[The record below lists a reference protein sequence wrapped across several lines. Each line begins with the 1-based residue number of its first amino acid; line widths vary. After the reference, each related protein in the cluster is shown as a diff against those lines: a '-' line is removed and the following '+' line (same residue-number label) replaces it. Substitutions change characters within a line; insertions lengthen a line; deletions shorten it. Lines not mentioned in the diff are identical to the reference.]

1 MSEQFL
7 YFLQQ
12 MFNGVTLGSTYALIA
27 IGYTM
32 VYGIIGMINFA
43 HGEVYMIG
51 SYVSF
56 MIIAALMMMGIDTG
70 WLLVAA
76 GFVGAIVIASAY
88 GWSIERVAYRPVRNS
103 KRLIALISAIGMSIF
118 LQNYVSLTE
127 GSRDVA
133 LPSLFNGQWVVGHS
147 ENFSASI
154 TTMQAVIWIVT
165 FLAMLAL
172 TIFIRYSRM
181 GRACRACAEDLKMA
195 SLLGIN
201 TDRVIALTF
210 VIGAAMAAVAGVLL
224 GQFYGVI
231 NPYIGF
237 MAGMKAFTAAVLGGC
252 GLIRPAD
259 SGAAGDAD
267 RFSGA
272 PGGRESM
279 KPMHIAMALLSA
291 AMFFVLAG
299 VFMGVQL
306 ELDGTKL
313 VVDSAS
319 DVRWQW
325 VFIGTAV
332 VFFFQLLRPA
342 FQKGLKSVSG
352 PKFILP
358 AIDGST
364 VKQKLFLVALL
375 VLAVAW
381 PFMVSRGTV
390 DIATLTMIYIILGLG
405 LNVVVGL
412 SGLLVLGYGGFY
424 AIGAYTFAL
433 LNHYYGLGF
442 WTCLPIAGLMA
453 AAAGFLLGFPVL
465 RLRGDYLA
473 IVTLGFGEI
482 VRILLLNNTE
492 ITGGPNGIS
501 QIPKPTFFGLEF
513 SRTAREGGWDTFSN
527 FFGLKYDPSD
537 RVIFLYLVALLLVVL
552 SLFVINR
559 LLRMPL
565 GRAWEAL
572 REDEIACRSLGLSPR
587 RIKLTAFTISAAFA
601 GFAGTLFAARQGFV
615 SPESFTFAE
624 SAFVLAIVV
633 LGGMG
638 SQFAVILAAILLVV
652 SRELM
657 RDFNEYSMLMLG
669 GLMVL
674 MMIWRPQGL
683 LPMTRPQLKL
693 KNGAAKGEQA

>member
-1 MSEQFL
+1 
-7 YFLQQ
+7 
-12 MFNGVTLGSTYALIA
+12 
-27 IGYTM
+27 
-32 VYGIIGMINFA
+32 
-43 HGEVYMIG
+43 
-51 SYVSF
+51 
-56 MIIAALMMMGIDTG
+56 
-70 WLLVAA
+70 
-76 GFVGAIVIASAY
+76 
-88 GWSIERVAYRPVRNS
+88 
-103 KRLIALISAIGMSIF
+103 
-118 LQNYVSLTE
+118 
-127 GSRDVA
+127 
-133 LPSLFNGQWVVGHS
+133 
-147 ENFSASI
+147 
-154 TTMQAVIWIVT
+154 
-165 FLAMLAL
+165 
-172 TIFIRYSRM
+172 
-181 GRACRACAEDLKMA
+181 
-195 SLLGIN
+195 
-201 TDRVIALTF
+201 
-210 VIGAAMAAVAGVLL
+210 
-224 GQFYGVI
+224 
-231 NPYIGF
+231 
-237 MAGMKAFTAAVLGGC
+237 
-252 GLIRPAD
+252 
-259 SGAAGDAD
+259 
-267 RFSGA
+267 
-272 PGGRESM
+272 M
-279 KPMHIAMALLSA
+279 KPMHFVFSLLSA
-291 AMFFVLAG
+291 AMFFVLAS

-306 ELDGTKL
+306 SLDGTKL
-313 VVDSAS
+313 VVNSAPS
-319 DVRWQW
+319 VRWEW
-325 VFIGTAV
+325 VFIGTAAV
-332 VFFFQLLRPA
+332 LVFQLLRPL
-342 FQKGLKSVSG
+342 FQKGMKKVSG
-352 PKFILP
+352 PKFVLP
-358 AIDGST
+358 ALDGST
-364 VKQKLFLVALL
+364 AKQKLFLVALL
-375 VLAVAW
+375 VAAVAW
-381 PFMVSRGTV
+381 PFLVSRGTV

-442 WTCLPIAGLMA
+442 WTCLPLAGLVA

-482 VRILLLNNTE
+482 VRILLLNNTD

-527 FFGLKYDPSD
+527 FFNVAYDPSD
-537 RVIFLYLVALLLVVL
+537 RIIFLYLVALLLVVL

-572 REDEIACRSLGLSPR
+572 REDEIACRSLGLNPT

-657 RDFNEYSMLMLG
+657 RDLNEYSMLVLG

-683 LPMTRPQLKL
+683 LPMTRPHLKL
-693 KNGAAKGEQA
+693 KKEQVKGEQA